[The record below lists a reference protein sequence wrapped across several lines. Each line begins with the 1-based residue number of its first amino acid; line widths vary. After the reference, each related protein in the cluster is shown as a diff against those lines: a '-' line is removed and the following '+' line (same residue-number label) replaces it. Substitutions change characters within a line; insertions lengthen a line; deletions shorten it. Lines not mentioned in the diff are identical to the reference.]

1 MINKEIYDKAFDLRQ
16 RLDKDFIGYTH
27 DFVICYVLTEAIE
40 NLKKEM
46 EDFMAKK
53 MAKKTTAKKATKTN
67 KKK

>member
-1 MINKEIYDKAFDLRQ
+1 MINKDIYDKAFDLMQ

-27 DFVICYVLTEAIE
+27 DFIVCYVLTEAIE

-46 EDFMAKK
+46 EDVMAKK
-53 MAKKTTAKKATKTN
+53 MAKKTTAKKATP